1 MKEGRKRGKWKKGQW
16 EQTEDGRHSLSVL
29 IITVNGLSK
38 SQALPA
44 WERVAFAKDYLKYT
58 EVNRIRLKV

>member
-1 MKEGRKRGKWKKGQW
+1 M
-16 EQTEDGRHSLSVL
+16 EDTSLSVL
-29 IITVNGLSK
+29 IITVNGLNK

-44 WERVAFAKDYLKYT
+44 WERVAFAKDHLKYT

>member
-1 MKEGRKRGKWKKGQW
+1 M
-16 EQTEDGRHSLSVL
+16 EDTSLSVL

-58 EVNRIRLKV
+58 EVNRIRLKA